1 MTNEEAI
8 KYLKTMAECKKE
20 IAEKLGLSG
29 INSQLDERFA
39 KDKAATEKAIKA
51 LRENQKLKNQSR
63 IESYDP
69 NAENVVHTIRIT
81 LMQYDYTGH
90 IAYNISGNCKGASL
104 LDARTL
110 FECWGQDEIDNFV
123 ENDCEFGYDEDY
135 EIFTAVL
142 LNDKGETLEIE
153 ADESEMQDMVVAV
166 EFVKVEE
173 CEEEDA

>member
-81 LMQYDYTGH
+81 LMRYDYTGH
-90 IAYNISGNCKGASL
+90 IAYNIGGNCKGASL
-104 LDARTL
+104 LDAQTL
-110 FECWGQDEIDNFV
+110 FECWGQDEIDKFT
-123 ENDCEFGYDEDY
+123 ENDCELRYDEYY

-142 LNDKGETLEIE
+142 LNDEGQKLGIE
-153 ADESEMQDMVVAV
+153 ADESEIQDMVVAV
-166 EFVKVEE
+166 EFVKAEE
-173 CEEEDA
+173 CEEGA

>member
-69 NAENVVHTIRIT
+69 DAENVVHTIRIT

-104 LDARTL
+104 LDAQTL
-110 FECWGQDEIDNFV
+110 FECWGQDEIDNFT
-123 ENDCEFGYDEDY
+123 ENDCKLRYNEDY
-135 EIFTAVL
+135 EMFTAVL
-142 LNDKGETLEIE
+142 LNDRGETLEIE
-153 ADESEMQDMVVAV
+153 VDESEIQDMVVCI
-166 EFVKVEE
+166 EIVKIEKTTEE
-173 CEEEDA
+173 

>member
-69 NAENVVHTIRIT
+69 DAENVVHTIRIT
-81 LMQYDYTGH
+81 LMHYDYTGH
-90 IAYNISGNCKGASL
+90 IAYNIGGNCRGASL
-104 LDARTL
+104 LETSTL
-110 FECWGQDEIDNFV
+110 FECWSQDELERFT
-123 ENDCEFGYDEDY
+123 ENDCELRYDEYY

-142 LNDKGETLEIE
+142 LNDEGQTLGIE
-153 ADESEMQDMVVAV
+153 ADESEIQDMVVCV
-166 EFVKVEE
+166 EIVKAEE
-173 CEEEDA
+173 CEEGA

>member
-39 KDKAATEKAIKA
+39 KDKEATEKAIKA

-69 NAENVVHTIRIT
+69 DAENVVHTIRIT

-90 IAYNISGNCKGASL
+90 IAYNIGGNCKGASL
-104 LDARTL
+104 LEPQTF
-110 FECWGQDEIDNFV
+110 FECWTQDEINKFA
-123 ENDCEFGYDEDY
+123 ENDCELRYDEDY
-135 EIFTAVL
+135 EMFTAVL
-142 LNDKGETLEIE
+142 LNDEGQTLGIE
-153 ADESEMQDMVVAV
+153 ADESEIQDMVVCIEIVRA
-166 EFVKVEE
+166 EE
-173 CEEEDA
+173 CEEGA

>member
-39 KDKAATEKAIKA
+39 KDKAAAEKAIKA

-69 NAENVVHTIRIT
+69 DMDYAVHTVRIT

-104 LDARTL
+104 LDAQTCL
-110 FECWGQDEIDNFV
+110 ECWEQDEIDNFT
-123 ENDCEFGYDEDY
+123 ENDCEFRYDEDY
-135 EIFTAVL
+135 EMFTAVFF
-142 LNDKGETLEIE
+142 NDRGETLEIE
-153 ADESEMQDMVVAV
+153 ADESEIQDMVVCV
-166 EFVKVEE
+166 EIVRVKEREE
-173 CEEEDA
+173 GA